1 MTPDPAMA
9 ERKFE
14 VSDNRSLPRGFTLVE
29 LLVVIAI
36 VGVLIGLLLPAVQ
49 AAREAARRMRCG
61 ANLKQVGLAI
71 HNYESTHHRMPPGYA
86 SFNRYPQIETLAA
99 EDFDAMTWD
108 ARNGWSWA
116 AGLLPFL
123 EQQAA
128 YEMIDFGSALW
139 ETHFAAVRELK
150 MPIYLCPSVS
160 GGDDAFTVLGQD
172 GSPLTKR
179 GNSLRLG
186 RSHYVANHGREEAWG
201 QRSGPQGGLGGDVSQ
216 IADGPFFRNSTTRF
230 RDIID
235 GLSNTIFVGEHSSRL
250 SDKSWAGIVPGAFIH
265 PKIPSPENRA
275 ESTAGMLFVHS
286 GPSAGEVDL
295 FGNPIIHPPNFP
307 TLHVCQM
314 QSEHPGGAQVLIGDA
329 SVRFISESIDREVFS
344 ALSSIAGNEP
354 LSDH

>member
-1 MTPDPAMA
+1 MLPSPETVK
-9 ERKFE
+9 RKFTAAHH
-14 VSDNRSLPRGFTLVE
+14 RSLSRGFTLVE

-36 VGVLIGLLLPAVQ
+36 VGVMIGLLLPAVQ
-49 AAREAARRMRCG
+49 AAREAARRMKCG
-61 ANLKQVGLAI
+61 ANLKQIGLAI
-71 HNYESTHHRMPPGYA
+71 HNYESNHHRLPAGYA
-86 SFNRYPQIETLAA
+86 SFSRYQQIETLAA
-99 EDFDAMTWD
+99 EDFDATTWD
-108 ARNGWSWA
+108 AQNGWAWP

-128 YEMIDFGSALW
+128 YERIDFASALW
-139 ETHFAAVRELK
+139 ETRFASVRELR
-150 MPIYLCPSVS
+150 MPTYLCPSVS
-160 GGDDAFTVLGQD
+160 GGEDAFTILGQD

-179 GNSLRLG
+179 GSSLRLG
-186 RSHYVANHGREEAWG
+186 RSHYAANHGREEAWG
-201 QRSGPQGGLGGDVSQ
+201 ERSGPHGGLGGDVSQ

-265 PKIPSPENRA
+265 PKISSPENRA
-275 ESTAGMLFVHS
+275 ESAAGMLFVHS

-307 TLHVCQM
+307 SLHVCQM

-329 SVRFISESIDREVFS
+329 SVRFVSESIDREVFS
-344 ALSSIAGNEP
+344 ALSSIDGNEP